1 MLNHRLTSSDNPMN
15 ATIGQ
20 LAKSL
25 GIGTETIRYYEREG
39 LIAQPEK
46 PVQGYRRYSEAVRD
60 RILFIRKAQ
69 SLGFSLAQ
77 IKHLLSLNNAPCN
90 EVQALATEKLNEV
103 QSHIDDLQ
111 QLASALQSLI
121 QACHNNRGEQC
132 PIIEIFSK
140 A

>member
-1 MLNHRLTSSDNPMN
+1 MSL
-15 ATIGQ
+15 TIGQ
-20 LAKSL
+20 LASEL

-46 PVQGYRRYSEAVRD
+46 PAQGYRRYSEAVQD
-60 RILFIRKAQ
+60 RIRFIRKAQ

-90 EVQALATEKLNEV
+90 EVKQLAKDKLAEV
-103 QSHIDDLQ
+103 QGRIDDLQ
-111 QLASALQSLI
+111 QLAAALQSLI